1 MGCCGSAWRLQAGD
15 HIKGVDLSGKVAI
28 VTGGSAGIGF
38 ETAKALL
45 AAKCKVIILA
55 RDGKRLDKA
64 AIELHEVQ
72 PQEDLL
78 IREVCDL
85 SSPSS
90 IRSFVT
96 KFRELKLPLHYLINN
111 AGFVSVERKLT
122 NDKIEKTF
130 ATNHLGHFLLTTLL
144 LDVLIASKPSRVVMV
159 SSNLHAG
166 PSIDFSVLPAPSE
179 ETYTKERAYQQS
191 KLANVLFARELSRR
205 YSAQG
210 VSAFSLHP
218 GVIATDL
225 SSDAYCMNQDGV
237 ACWLACC
244 LKSASQG
251 AATTIYCALA
261 PSLEKSSGCYF
272 VDSQLSD
279 QMSSDESHD
288 ENVAKKLWE
297 VSEKM
302 VSGGSKEEEKKQ

>member
-1 MGCCGSAWRLQAGD
+1 MQAGD
-15 HIKGVDLSGKVAI
+15 HIKGLDLSGKVAI

-45 AAKCKVIILA
+45 VARCKVVILA

-64 AIELHEVQ
+64 VAELHEFYHQ
-72 PQEDLL
+72 DDLL

-90 IRSFVT
+90 IRAFVT

-111 AGFVSVERKLT
+111 AGFVSPERKL
-122 NDKIEKTF
+122 NGDKIEKTF

-144 LDVLIASKPSRVVMV
+144 LDILVASKPSRVVMV
-159 SSNLHAG
+159 SSNLHVG
-166 PSIDFSVLPAPSE
+166 PTIDFSTLPAPSE
-179 ETYTKERAYQQS
+179 ESYTKERAYQQS
-191 KLANVLFARELSRR
+191 KLANILFARELSRR
-205 YSAQG
+205 YLDKG
-210 VSAFSLHP
+210 VSAYSLHP

-244 LKSASQG
+244 LKSPSQG
-251 AATTIYCALA
+251 AATTLYCTVT
-261 PSLEKSSGCYF
+261 PSLEKHSGCYF
-272 VDSQLSD
+272 VDSQLAD
-279 QMSSDESHD
+279 QLSSDESHD

-297 VSEKM
+297 TSEKM
-302 VSGGSKEEEKKQ
+302 LASNSREEEKKQ